1 MQYETHLGLR
11 REKNFEEVRKYVQ
24 GNDDK
29 ISYPNRQALFLQ
41 QSHIYG
47 QVAAAMRNYAHDA
60 QVDQA
65 KYRES
70 DEQAPYQPPKRPP
83 NGLRPLRR

>member
-1 MQYETHLGLR
+1 MEYENYLGLR
-11 REKNFEEVRKYVQ
+11 REHTFDEVRKYIQ

-29 ISYPNRQALFLQ
+29 IKYPARHGTFLQ

-60 QVDQA
+60 QAAEA

-70 DEQAPYQPPKRPP
+70 DEQAPFHPPKRPR
-83 NGLRPLRR
+83 GT